1 MKNGDEIG
9 PRGAGLWGLR
19 ASSYTQHLNLNLNL
33 PGSRLGFPTRKTRGA
48 AVHLPAVDLSSREL
62 RPDSCDGVANGVRV
76 RQAHAV
82 RPAVEALLRERLDS
96 RLWVWKPSCCEIARR
111 SQSSLWHARQES
123 HGSHAAGPASPSSK
137 TQAAFQE
144 QFGVSFADAC
154 ASKRLVNCTEFLKSL
169 PEDARPSP
177 FDLEAQWRSNPCVK
191 LFPGTY
197 CAAVGPGAEAPI
209 VVNGFFP
216 AMNHKFTDPNLAPSG
231 VRWFV
236 ISWKEESMTWEDF
249 RTVFI
254 GATNPA
260 KAVPESLR
268 GHVFSHWEEL
278 GLDKAPFGADNSFH
292 ASASPVEAAYEL
304 GIWLGAKLED
314 TAYFKRCVAEG
325 VAPELAKAWA
335 SGDAKTSSE
344 SGSVLPVFDACEH
357 LNMSG
362 VLQLMQQ
369 FQARNDSC

>member
-1 MKNGDEIG
+1 MAVT
-9 PRGAGLWGLR
+9 PRD
-19 ASSYTQHLNLNLNL
+19 L
-33 PGSRLGFPTRKTRGA
+33 PL
-48 AVHLPAVDLSSREL
+48 
-62 RPDSCDGVANGVRV
+62 
-76 RQAHAV
+76 
-82 RPAVEALLRERLDS
+82 
-96 RLWVWKPSCCEIARR
+96 
-111 SQSSLWHARQES
+111 
-123 HGSHAAGPASPSSK
+123 PSSK

-268 GHVFSHWEEL
+268 GHVYSKWEEL